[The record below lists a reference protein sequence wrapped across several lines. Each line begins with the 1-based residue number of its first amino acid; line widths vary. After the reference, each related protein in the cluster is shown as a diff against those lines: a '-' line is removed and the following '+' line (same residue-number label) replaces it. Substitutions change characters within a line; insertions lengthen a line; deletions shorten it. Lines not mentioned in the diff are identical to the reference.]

1 MKGSDAPTSSRYTSR
16 NGKMIYDRDEILYH
30 QMNAEEK
37 DLYDL
42 TLSNL
47 TFISNRLTESRN
59 EIQFHDERSRAVR
72 RNVSNI
78 LYYLDCDAELKDTV
92 ELLEKY
98 EAKRDRIMMT
108 NTNLGIS
115 KMKSDLA
122 ILRINKEF
130 VREDVKANRTE
141 SSRSTKIKAEAAMKR
156 KELYSKLD
164 HQKKKV
170 SDMQKQM
177 SGAVWRQNT
186 LKEKIERIERKR
198 DDIKKILKKASR
210 NLFFNEINVSEGN
223 YLSQLQ
229 LKRLLRSSLIWHY
242 VPYGSSSS
250 YRDLFL
256 NHVCVSEYEPS
267 FCSQHFH
274 LIMKECENGN
284 VIENTIRTENDANY
298 VHRDEEILDN
308 HHSEID
314 SINYKN
320 LYMLYMRE
328 WQCEIFF
335 YCDGNCV
342 VQTWYSTTTK
352 NVGDEEFN
360 TSPDL

>member
-72 RNVSNI
+72 RNVSSI

-122 ILRINKEF
+122 IL
-130 VREDVKANRTE
+130 T
-141 SSRSTKIKAEAAMKR
+141 
-156 KELYSKLD
+156 
-164 HQKKKV
+164 
-170 SDMQKQM
+170 
-177 SGAVWRQNT
+177 
-186 LKEKIERIERKR
+186 
-198 DDIKKILKKASR
+198 
-210 NLFFNEINVSEGN
+210 
-223 YLSQLQ
+223 
-229 LKRLLRSSLIWHY
+229 
-242 VPYGSSSS
+242 
-250 YRDLFL
+250 
-256 NHVCVSEYEPS
+256 
-267 FCSQHFH
+267 
-274 LIMKECENGN
+274 
-284 VIENTIRTENDANY
+284 
-298 VHRDEEILDN
+298 
-308 HHSEID
+308 
-314 SINYKN
+314 
-320 LYMLYMRE
+320 
-328 WQCEIFF
+328 
-335 YCDGNCV
+335 
-342 VQTWYSTTTK
+342 
-352 NVGDEEFN
+352 
-360 TSPDL
+360 